1 MPARIGEPKLEADDD
16 EGRRRG
22 RPVGRP
28 PRISRGRVVDAVL
41 EMGIDRATIAGVAE
55 RLGVDPS
62 TLYGHVDSRDHML
75 AVAADAAVARARWPS
90 EAEGDWRAFLTAIA
104 DSLWRLY
111 RDHPG
116 LAVHLR
122 GMQSIPPALMARS
135 AQVVATLRERFG
147 LDVFQAALVTDTVGD
162 TVIDSFL
169 TIARL
174 EGPSTSDP
182 HRTQRD
188 RALDALDPDGAP
200 APQDYVTVL
209 HEALGS
215 PGGAEDWWREKVQLV
230 LDGLAFRLERTAAG

>member
-135 AQVVATLRERFG
+135 AQVVAPVG
-147 LDVFQAALVTDTVGD
+147 GTVS
-162 TVIDSFL
+162 DSCL

>member
-1 MPARIGEPKLEADDD
+1 M
-16 EGRRRG
+16 
-22 RPVGRP
+22 
-28 PRISRGRVVDAVL
+28 
-41 EMGIDRATIAGVAE
+41 
-55 RLGVDPS
+55 
-62 TLYGHVDSRDHML
+62 
-75 AVAADAAVARARWPS
+75 ARARWPS